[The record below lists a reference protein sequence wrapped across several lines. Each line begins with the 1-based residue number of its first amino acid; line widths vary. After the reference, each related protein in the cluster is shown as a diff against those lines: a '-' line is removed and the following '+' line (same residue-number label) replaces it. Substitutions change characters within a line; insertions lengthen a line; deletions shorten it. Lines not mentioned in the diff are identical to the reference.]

1 MLRYAQVMRY
11 AQGGGLTAVQRAKRE
26 RVRLHAAELF
36 ARGYTD
42 TEVAKELRVSRM
54 SANRWR
60 RAWTQGGGAALV
72 SKGPASLPRLDEAQF
87 ARLEAAL
94 VRGPAAHGWDD
105 QCWTLSRV
113 RRVIGRMFHLTYS
126 LPGVWKLL
134 KRHGWSCQVPARRA
148 SERDEEAI
156 AVWKTEVWPLVEP
169 PRQTWAPGSASK
181 TSAAGR

>member
-1 MLRYAQVMRY
+1 MRY
-11 AQGGGLTAVQRAKRE
+11 AQGGGLTAAQRAKRE
-26 RVRLHAAELF
+26 QVRLRAAELL

-42 TEVAKELRVSRM
+42 ADVAKELRVSRM

-60 RAWTQGGGAALV
+60 RAWMRGGGAALA
-72 SKGPASLPRLDEAQF
+72 SKGPASLPRLSDAQF

-94 VRGPAAHGWDD
+94 AQGPAAHGWQD
-105 QCWTLSRV
+105 QYWTLARI

-134 KRHGWSCQVPARRA
+134 RRHGWSCQVPARRA

-156 AVWKTEVWPLVEP
+156 AVWKTEVWPAVGPL
-169 PRQTWAPGSASK
+169 RRTWGRGSASK

>member
-1 MLRYAQVMRY
+1 MRY

-72 SKGPASLPRLDEAQF
+72 SKGPTSLPRLDEAQF